1 MTVATFLPTERVSS
15 YVLLAVRRKL
25 ICWYSCGVTEIHLV
39 LVVRGRLRFTQL
51 QSHPFFFPCLFIG
64 LIQKRMDLIQMK
76 RPSLCPHMRY
86 TSFCLCH
93 LTRRGHL

>member
-25 ICWYSCGVTEIHLV
+25 ICWYSCGVTEIHSV
-39 LVVRGRLRFTQL
+39 AVDCDLRNCN
-51 QSHPFFFPCLFIG
+51 HIVFFPCLFIG
-64 LIQKRMDLIQMK
+64 LIQKHMDLIQMK

-86 TSFCLCH
+86 TAFCLCH